1 MEFLHFPAN
10 NAGQTVRLAL
20 LPVQQI
26 VQAATMQMLL
36 LQIQVLENASQ
47 DITMLTQRHLSIAN
61 PVGKTEQLVSPTTQ
75 LRAIHETTLM
85 QKFYLRRV
93 LAHAKMDGTMEPLE
107 LRRLID
113 YSVPAS
119 VRHVRTET
127 IILA

>member
-1 MEFLHFPAN
+1 MELLHFPAN
-10 NAGQTVRLAL
+10 NALQTERLVV
-20 LPVQQI
+20 LPDQQI

-85 QKFYLRRV
+85 QKLYLRRV

-107 LRRLID
+107 SRRLID
-113 YSVPAS
+113 YSVAAN
-119 VRHVRTET
+119 VRHVPVGT
-127 IILA
+127 IIHA